1 MSREYN
7 YGGTSLIVDSIDEI
21 FESGAV
27 STKTVNNIKQII
39 GQQKQSKD
47 INKLKE
53 QIGGAAED
61 GTISAS
67 EKPGLSREWASLV
80 SSYSS
85 IADKFQNYN
94 LTDNTLFYLLQRKY
108 EELSPIMG
116 EILANM
122 DTSYTDKEKVSKITD
137 LFVECWEDI
146 TKCLKYIEDKMFI
159 SDRFALQVSANRE
172 IVTSLELKA
181 TLLFYDKGSY
191 TDVTYTE
198 AYPDE
203 DFIWR
208 KSSDSSFERTG
219 KILYLTLADMS
230 SEEETFSITFRH
242 VGHYEDPNHTELVIE
257 RSINFSVYTGTL
269 SQWAWSDAESK
280 EELLADAFKVWTASR
295 TESNGKKYLW
305 RRDTEDLLKLD
316 SEKEWIYVRES
327 GLDGLNGTIGKDGYS
342 RAQLT
347 LYKRSASG
355 EPTKDDLGTITYT
368 FATNA
373 YAGELGGW
381 SKTIPTGTGD
391 IYAIYAS
398 ALFDGETDTIS
409 PNEWTTPAKLSTEGA
424 KGEDGMSIYTII
436 LFKRSASVPST
447 PSGNVSYNFHNNALS
462 GADGWHREIPT
473 SDGNP
478 LYAITATAASRD
490 ESDIIYPSEWSA
502 PSIYVVD
509 GKDGKDGEKGD
520 KGEKGE
526 TGEQGPKGDTGEAG
540 KGIASITKYYATT
553 QTQTQPS
560 ASEITSTTLPTLSA
574 TDKYLWCKEVIKYTG
589 GSDSKSA
596 SGSVINIYN
605 EDGVISSLEYPSN
618 GKIHVTGKNL
628 IYSIDVAYFVFDG
641 DEFTGIGDN
650 KYRTY
655 TAYCGAGTYTFS
667 ASKQVYLLRQRTNS
681 VMKELFK
688 QNITSYTFELTE
700 PAKVEF
706 CLRYL
711 DSTGIVDSELKCQIE
726 QGTSATEYAEYISVA
741 DTTPPITLLKP
752 QTTLISSDGV
762 EMKVTYGKPAEDV
775 NISLIGVYGD
785 PAEYLEVDCK
795 PQFYTLNGRG
805 VNDKEQAID
814 VTIDRTFIPIENT
827 CYIKV
832 STYKDDAIVDNGEW
846 IEHNASSTYRIQ
858 IPMHITYDKII
869 VEVSC
874 GNWDKAIS
882 IDAIKSKYT
891 NGEKQLGVV
900 YLHNNKLY
908 KDAEHTQEITHLNDN
923 LAKPFIDGDYALVN
937 CDGDTIPYRY
947 TAGVWTAITSDITTA
962 QDYSNIMLDTLVD
975 VLASGKDVQ
984 KSMKAH
990 YAFIGQLA
998 AQTATIEKIFSKHI
1012 RVLNE
1017 GSIYAGGFDEK
1028 GNNANNNA
1036 GFHLSADGNLQ
1047 AVGATLKSVTVNGSV
1062 DCSDD
1067 NGDVLKTS
1075 YGKQGTSYAC
1085 SPKERWSHADM
1096 CSSLSPGSVG
1106 TGSYDGANY
1115 GYQRTDSNNPH
1126 YIVNSRFGVGVTLS
1140 FTALIPM
1147 TVYYELPSYK
1157 QGFGYVATALHLNG
1171 SRIVYA
1177 NDGVA
1182 LTGSLSLNANDV
1194 VMVENIKG
1202 SSGGSDF
1209 IKVMLK
1215 DDAVVLYGDDNVPS
1229 KIIKNEAKFDS
1240 SSASIGAFSSSSN
1253 IKYATA
1259 DGWFAIKSGGVSN
1272 SSVTING
1279 ASYTVNAASNN
1290 GSTLILS
1297 TTNGSSFTFVKAQKN
1312 AIDSI
1317 GWYNIAG
1324 TLTEMAE
1331 ERGVTVESLYPVKD
1345 GITPIGTDKKRFS
1358 GYFSGMNV
1366 SNAITAGGDIT
1377 GNKVWGAVFN

>member
-39 GQQKQSKD
+39 GQQRQTKD

-85 IADKFQNYN
+85 IADKFKNYN

-137 LFVECWEDI
+137 LFVGCWEDI
-146 TKCLKYIEDKMFI
+146 TKCLKYIEDKMSI

-242 VGHYEDPNHTELVIE
+242 VGHYEDPNHTELIIE

-327 GLDGLNGTIGKDGYS
+327 GLDGLVGSNGYS
-342 RAQLT
+342 RAVL
-347 LYKRSASG
+347 
-355 EPTKDDLGTITYT
+355 E
-368 FATNA
+368 
-373 YAGELGGW
+373 
-381 SKTIPTGTGD
+381 
-391 IYAIYAS
+391 
-398 ALFDGETDTIS
+398 
-409 PNEWTTPAKLSTEGA
+409 
-424 KGEDGMSIYTII
+424 
-436 LFKRSASVPST
+436 LFKRSADEPST
-447 PSGNVSYNFHNNALS
+447 FDGGKITYTFSTNAISGNLGSWSRTIPNGDNPLYIIKATAFANTDTDDISVGEWTPPVILSEHGTDGSAGPTAFSIILYQRAESEPSKPTEQVSYNIKTN
-462 GADGWHREIPT
+462 
-473 SDGNP
+473 
-478 LYAITATAASRD
+478 AITGAGNWKKDMPNDNGLPCWTTSATAFTYTD
-490 ESDIIYPSEWSA
+490 VDTIEPSEWADVAKLVES
-502 PSIYVVD
+502 
-509 GKDGKDGEKGD
+509 GKDGKDGESAISQYRLSD
-520 KGEKGE
+520 SNSEPP
-526 TGEQGPKGDTGEAG
+526 TDTIVFSVNG
-540 KGIASITKYYATT
+540 
-553 QTQTQPS
+553 
-560 ASEITSTTLPTLSA
+560 SA
-574 TDKYLWCKEVIKYTG
+574 TL
-589 GSDSKSA
+589 
-596 SGSVINIYN
+596 
-605 EDGVISSLEYPSN
+605 
-618 GKIHVTGKNL
+618 
-628 IYSIDVAYFVFDG
+628 FDG
-641 DEFTGIGDN
+641 TLLVNAVDGWVDEMPSPTAEHPFIWQRVSKDN
-650 KYRTY
+650 GLTW
-655 TAYCGAGTYTFS
+655 GTPICINPVTINEYLDVWSTPPFYTF
-667 ASKQVYLLRQRTNS
+667 NS
-681 VMKELFK
+681 
-688 QNITSYTFELTE
+688 
-700 PAKVEF
+700 
-706 CLRYL
+706 
-711 DSTGIVDSELKCQIE
+711 
-726 QGTSATEYAEYISVA
+726 
-741 DTTPPITLLKP
+741 
-752 QTTLISSDGV
+752 
-762 EMKVTYGKPAEDV
+762 
-775 NISLIGVYGD
+775 
-785 PAEYLEVDCK
+785 
-795 PQFYTLNGRG
+795 RG
-805 VNDKEQAID
+805 VSDEAQHVDI
-814 VTIDRTFIPIENT
+814 TIDRTYIPSDYK
-827 CYIKV
+827 CYIQIYHFENDE
-832 STYKDDAIVDNGEW
+832 SIYSSGW
-846 IEHNASSTYRIQ
+846 FEHNASSTYRIE
-858 IPMHITYDKII
+858 IPAHITYDRIV

-874 GNWDKAIS
+874 GNQNRAIS
-882 IDAIKSKYT
+882 INAVKDGKLK
-891 NGEKQLGVV
+891 GEKQLGVA
-900 YLHNNKLY
+900 YLYNNELY
-908 KDAEHTQEITHLNDN
+908 KDAEHTLKIEYLNDN
-923 LAKPFIDGDYALVN
+923 QSMPFAEGDYALVN
-937 CDGDTIPYRY
+937 CDGDSIPYRY

-1229 KIIKNEAKFDS
+1229 KIIRNESKFDS
-1240 SSASIGAFSSSSN
+1240 ASASIGAFASSSN

-1272 SSVTING
+1272 SPVTING

-1290 GSTLILS
+1290 GSTLIIS

-1345 GITPIGTDKKRFS
+1345 GITQIGTDKKRFS

-1377 GNKVWGAVFN
+1377 GNKVWRAVFN